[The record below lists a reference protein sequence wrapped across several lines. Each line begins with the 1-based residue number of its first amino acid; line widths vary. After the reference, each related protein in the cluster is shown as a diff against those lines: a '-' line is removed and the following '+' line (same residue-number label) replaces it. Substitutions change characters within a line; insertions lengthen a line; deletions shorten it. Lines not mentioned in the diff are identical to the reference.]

1 LGKDVLLILIK
12 NICILL
18 LSFLLASCLY
28 SPYTNPDAIYQLSAV
43 TKIPEGVVFFNKN
56 KRYQGILFYKQ
67 SLSVL
72 YNVGLFS
79 KITFDF
85 RNCAEYVE
93 ITGCVWS
100 ADIVLNHSEAESY
113 GSILLNDYWQV
124 EDKEGVF
131 YIRSIEANK
140 RFKRLLNANQ
150 PYIKFSYRASDG
162 NSENVGRFISAKNI
176 KNNYIEIIPQKVL
189 IFKKH
194 SRVSRMLHIDMR

>member
-1 LGKDVLLILIK
+1 MSLIK

-28 SPYTNPDAIYQLSAV
+28 SPYTKPDAIYVLSGV
-43 TKIPEGVVFFNKN
+43 TKLPEGVVFFNKN

-79 KITFDF
+79 KITFNF
-85 RNCAEYVE
+85 RSCAEYVE
-93 ITGCVWS
+93 ITSCVWS
-100 ADIVLNHSEAESY
+100 ADIVLNHSEAASY

-131 YIRSIEANK
+131 YIRSIDAGK
-140 RFKRLLNANQ
+140 RFKRLLNTNQ

-162 NSENVGRFISAKNI
+162 NGENVGRFVSAKNI
-176 KNNYIEIIPQKVL
+176 KNNYIEIIPQEVS
-189 IFKKH
+189 IFKKP
-194 SRVSRMLHIDMR
+194 SRVSRMLHVDMR